1 MQYVKVKRSWMVSM
15 ADALRTANGSSD
27 LMYPSQMLAA
37 ALAIEGGGTG
47 VTIDKS
53 LSKSG
58 AAADAAAVGAALEK
72 KADTTD
78 IPAVPTALKNP
89 YALTFTGAATGTY
102 DGSEAMTVNI
112 PTSSGS
118 DGGLVAQ
125 IAGGSSDTSVADIK
139 AAYDAGQ
146 AVYVYSVDDD
156 YYATLQAATS
166 KTAVFVSVDTATIKV
181 ITVDASDE
189 VSVVSKTLASGSG
202 GSDVSL
208 AVEGNKYTLT
218 IDGDETSWTIPTV
231 PTALKNPYALTFAG
245 GATGTYDGSTAK
257 TINIPEAETAVAMVN
272 TDGNITAEEIYNL
285 SDGTYWFAQKFEQS
299 LWSGTGTSL
308 NVSLNTLL
316 VGLVV
321 KVGAVCYCQTTG
333 YAVEIDPGQ
342 KKQPGQVSGVEI
354 AAHPNSGV
362 RVTGWP
368 TTEELPTVT
377 TSDAGKILM
386 VNDSG
391 VWAATEIT
399 NAEEVAY

>member
-1 MQYVKVKRSWMVSM
+1 MWVKIKSETLEGIGDAIRAKTGGTDQLSASEM
-15 ADALRTANGSSD
+15 AQEVESIPTGSGGTAPVG
-27 LMYPSQMLAA
+27 LVVQF
-37 ALAIEGGGTG
+37 GGG
-47 VTIDKS
+47 I
-53 LSKSG
+53 
-58 AAADAAAVGAALEK
+58 
-72 KADTTD
+72 
-78 IPAVPTALKNP
+78 
-89 YALTFTGAATGTY
+89 
-102 DGSEAMTVNI
+102 
-112 PTSSGS
+112 
-118 DGGLVAQ
+118 
-125 IAGGSSDTSVADIK
+125 SDTSVTDIK
-139 AAYDAGQ
+139 TAYNAGQ
-146 AVYVYSVDDD
+146 MVYAYSADDG
-156 YYATLQAATS
+156 YYATLQAVTTN
-166 KTAVFVSVDTATIKV
+166 TAIFVAVDTTTIRV

-189 VSVVSKTLASGSG
+189 VTVASKTLTSGSG

-208 AVEGNKYTLT
+208 VVDGNKYTLT
-218 IDGDETSWTIPTV
+218 IDGDETSWTIPT
-231 PTALKNPYALTFAG
+231 ALKNPYSLTFSG
-245 GATGTYDGSTAK
+245 SVTGTYDGSAAK
-257 TINIPEAETAVAMVN
+257 TINIPETETAVTMVN

-299 LWSGTGTSL
+299 LWSGTGTNL

-368 TTEELPTVT
+368 TINELPTVT

-391 VWAATEIT
+391 MWAATEIT